1 MYYMK
6 QIRRVLAGLALQITP
21 TVQAMILLFLR
32 ALFQRPETGGD
43 GFVTRDPKK
52 LVGLRYAPWPS
63 SAYA

>member
-6 QIRRVLAGLALQITP
+6 QIRQVLEGLALQITP

-32 ALFQRPETGGD
+32 ALFQRLGTGGD

-52 LVGLRYAPWPS
+52 LAGLRYAPWP
-63 SAYA
+63 

>member
-1 MYYMK
+1 MYYK
-6 QIRRVLAGLALQITP
+6 RQFRQVSEGLALQITP

-32 ALFQRPETGGD
+32 AMFQRLETGGD

-63 SAYA
+63 SACA